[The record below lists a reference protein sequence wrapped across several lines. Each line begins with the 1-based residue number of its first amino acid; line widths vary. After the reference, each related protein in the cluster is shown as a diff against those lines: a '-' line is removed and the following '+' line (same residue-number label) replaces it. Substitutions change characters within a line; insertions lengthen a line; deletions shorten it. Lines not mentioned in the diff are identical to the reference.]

1 MCYCFPGEGFAMVS
15 GTSMAAP
22 HIAGIAALIKQKNPK
37 WGPST
42 IKSALMTTANT
53 LDKGSHPLRAQQY
66 TTSEMM
72 TLSQATPFDCGSGAV
87 NPKAALDPGLVL
99 DASKFHFA
107 ICTIFWLILVLLATL
122 FSVI

>member
-1 MCYCFPGEGFAMVS
+1 MAYLKYISLVGMHIPGEGFAMVS

-37 WGPST
+37 WSPSA
-42 IKSALMTTANT
+42 IKSALMTTSNT

-66 TTSEMM
+66 STSEIM
-72 TLSQATPFDCGSGAV
+72 TLTRATPFDYGSGAV

-99 DASKFHFA
+99 DASKLNFSYA
-107 ICTIFWLILVLLATL
+107 IF
-122 FSVI
+122 